1 MHLYLK
7 GLSLKSNT
15 EMSPSRQIRVSLC
28 SASSLSS
35 SSVMLNLGLK
45 SGSASR
51 ARNLSRISWLSW
63 SSRWR
68 MAATSKA
75 GFGHEDRRSDGGEVL
90 ESETSASE
98 EAEEEDEEDSAED
111 RVRDEEVD
119 GCGDKS
125 LGQLAAAAAVR
136 GRVVSTARTPS
147 RVVLCTGRNMME
159 CLWPLE

>member
-7 GLSLKSNT
+7 GLSLKSRT

-75 GFGHEDRRSDGGEVL
+75 ALGHEDRRSDGGEVL

-98 EAEEEDEEDSAED
+98 EADEEDEEDSVED
-111 RVRDEEVD
+111 GVRDDVD

>member
-1 MHLYLK
+1 MHLYLN

-51 ARNLSRISWLSW
+51 ARTLSRISWLSW

-98 EAEEEDEEDSAED
+98 EAEEEDEEDSVED
-111 RVRDEEVD
+111 GVKDDVD

-147 RVVLCTGRNMME
+147 REDLCTGRNMMI